1 MRQMSERRSLA
12 WAGGVSPAVGTYAR
26 GIGGFLLCLAIASAA
41 AIAFAR
47 VIDIP
52 AQPVSPF
59 ADTEVVTNVVIHANR
74 TDVRDVEI
82 RLQLAGTAY
91 NDLEVGFGMDVNTN
105 GVLDAEE
112 TETVYGW
119 RAGRCV
125 VESVS
130 GWERIE
136 TPCATNAASCVMCVR
151 IENVDDSAHRRFS
164 AACNGEPAFL
174 GLATAIPAPQ
184 WLYRREW
191 NLMRVTRRGAGTPSE
206 HVCCK
211 VEYPFLYISVR

>member
-1 MRQMSERRSLA
+1 M
-12 WAGGVSPAVGTYAR
+12 
-26 GIGGFLLCLAIASAA
+26 LCLALASAA

-47 VIDIP
+47 AINIP
-52 AQPVSPF
+52 TQPVSPF
-59 ADTEVVTNVVIHANR
+59 ADTEVVTNVVIHSNR
-74 TDVRDVEI
+74 TDVRDVEVL
-82 RLQLAGTAY
+82 LQLAGTAY

-119 RAGRCV
+119 RAGRCF

-136 TPCATNAASCVMCVR
+136 TPCATNSSGCVMYAR
-151 IENVDDSAHRRFS
+151 IENVDDDARRRFS
-164 AACNGEPAFL
+164 AACNSEPAFP
-174 GLATAIPAPQ
+174 GLAALPAPQ

-191 NLMRVTRRGAGTPSE
+191 NLMRVTRRGAGTPSGR
-206 HVCCK
+206 VRCK

>member
-1 MRQMSERRSLA
+1 MSERRSLA

-26 GIGGFLLCLAIASAA
+26 GIGGFLLCLVIASAA

-47 VIDIP
+47 AINIP
-52 AQPVSPF
+52 TQPVSPF

-82 RLQLAGTAY
+82 LLLLAGTAC
-91 NDLEVGFGMDVNTN
+91 NDLEVGFGMDANTN
-105 GVLDAEE
+105 GVLDVEE

-119 RAGRCV
+119 RAGRCFA
-125 VESVS
+125 ESVS

-136 TPCATNAASCVMCVR
+136 TPCATNAAGCVMCVR
-151 IENVDDSAHRRFS
+151 IENVHDDALRRFS
-164 AACNGEPAFL
+164 AACNGEPAFPW
-174 GLATAIPAPQ
+174 LAAAIPAPL

-191 NLMRVTRRGAGTPSE
+191 NLMRVARRGAGTPSE
-206 HVCCK
+206 HVRCK